1 MMGVRHINHDQT
13 NDERRILHLKN
24 LVFVKSNYSLYLMLL
39 PAIALTFIFSYL
51 PMPGILVAFKDYDI
65 FQGPFGSPWSGLK
78 NIARVFELPGV
89 VQSIWNTLTLS
100 IYTLLITFPAPIL
113 FALLLNE
120 MRIMWF
126 KRVVQTI
133 SYLPYFLS
141 WISVIGIAI
150 NLYSLYGP
158 INDLLIAIGGPGTER
173 TLFLANPDFFVPNV
187 LILTVWKSLGWDS
200 IIYLAAITSIDPQL
214 YEAAKIDGAGK
225 LKQAWY
231 ITMPGLL
238 TTTMIL
244 LILRLGGLFGSN
256 FELVYGL
263 KNPFI
268 NYEVISTI
276 VFKMGI
282 QQADYSLAT
291 AVGFLQGIV
300 ALILT
305 LMANKASKLVS
316 GTAIW

>member
-1 MMGVRHINHDQT
+1 MSDQ
-13 NDERRILHLKN
+13 NLYANSRKEKRRILSIN
-24 LVFVKSNYSLYLMLL
+24 NMVYIKSNYGLYLMLL
-39 PAIALTFIFSYL
+39 PAVALTLIFSYL

-65 FQGPFGSPWSGLK
+65 FKGPFGSPWSGLT

-100 IYTLLITFPAPIL
+100 TYTLLITFPAPIL

-150 NLYSLYGP
+150 NFYSLYGP
-158 INDLLIAIGGPGTER
+158 INDLLLAFGGAGTER
-173 TLFLANPDFFVPNV
+173 TLFLANPGFFVPNV

-214 YEAAKIDGAGK
+214 YEAAKIDGASK

-238 TTTMIL
+238 PTTMIL

-263 KNPFI
+263 QNPFI

-276 VFKMGI
+276 VYKMGI
-282 QQADYSLAT
+282 QQADYALAT

-305 LMANKASKLVS
+305 LLANKASKLVS

>member
-1 MMGVRHINHDQT
+1 MSMIQAQRSQSKG
-13 NDERRILHLKN
+13 ERRTERLKN
-24 LVFVKSNYSLYLMLL
+24 FVYVRKNYGLYLMLL
-39 PAIALTFIFSYL
+39 PAIVATFVFAYL
-51 PMPGILVAFKDYDI
+51 PMPGILVAFKDYNI
-65 FQGPFGSPWSGLK
+65 FKGPFGSPWSGLR
-78 NIARVFELPGV
+78 NIYRVFELPGV

-100 IYTLLITFPAPIL
+100 IYTLLITFPTPII

-120 MRIMWF
+120 MRSMWY

-141 WISVIGIAI
+141 WISVIGIAM

-158 INDLLIAIGGPGTER
+158 INDLLVAINGPNIER
-173 TLFLANPDFFVPNV
+173 TLFLANPSFFVPNI

-214 YEAAKIDGAGK
+214 YEAAVLDGAGK
-225 LKQAWY
+225 VKQAWY

-238 TTTMIL
+238 PTTMIL

-263 KNPFI
+263 QNPFI

-276 VFKMGI
+276 VYKMGI

-300 ALILT
+300 ALVLT
-305 LMANKASKLVS
+305 LLANKASKAVS